1 MRRRNYAIGAMLAL
15 GLVASAAPR
24 AYAQASVLDAVY
36 RGTLVCDKLPFSEV
50 RLRGAIEV
58 TIADG
63 GVRYSHVVRLN
74 RSVDPT
80 IERGT
85 GTLTARN
92 IALQGEWQHGAH
104 RYTSNY
110 SGTFVRRSANLKG
123 TQTWI
128 EDGKTVSRACSG
140 VIKRPLKA
148 FLPRRGTKSAA
159 Q

>member
-1 MRRRNYAIGAMLAL
+1 
-15 GLVASAAPR
+15 
-24 AYAQASVLDAVY
+24 
-36 RGTLVCDKLPFSEV
+36 
-50 RLRGAIEV
+50 LRGAIEV

-63 GVRYSHVVRLN
+63 TVRYNHVVRLN
-74 RSVDPT
+74 RSVDRS

-85 GTLTARN
+85 GTLTARTL
-92 IALQGEWQHGAH
+92 ALQGEWQHGAH

-110 SGTFVRRSANLKG
+110 SGTFVRRSAKLKG

-128 EDGKTVSRACSG
+128 EGGKTFTRACSG

-148 FLPRRGTKSAA
+148 FLPRKGAKQAG

>member
-1 MRRRNYAIGAMLAL
+1 MLKSYVLGALAA
-15 GLVASAAPR
+15 LVVAGVALP
-24 AYAQASVLDAVY
+24 AQAQVLNAVY
-36 RGTLVCDKLPFSEV
+36 RGTLVCAELPFSGG

-63 GVRYSHVVRLN
+63 AARYNHVVRLN
-74 RSVDPT
+74 RSVDRT

-85 GTLTARN
+85 GTLTART

-110 SGTFVRRSANLKG
+110 SGTFVRRSAKLKG

-128 EDGKTVSRACSG
+128 EGGKTFTRACSG

-148 FLPRRGTKSAA
+148 FLPRKGAKQAG